1 MSPEQANLIRLS
13 ATHAAHTCADIITR
27 AYRIAGMSAIHKIHR
42 LQHIVRDSMVVTQ
55 HAFLTEGTLEN
66 AGAMLAGAAPTGPA
80 YP

>member
-1 MSPEQANLIRLS
+1 
-13 ATHAAHTCADIITR
+13 
-27 AYRIAGMSAIHKIHR
+27 MSAIHKAHR